1 MLIARRMAHAQKL
14 LKESN
19 LSVNEVAECCGFS
32 DLQMFSKAFK
42 KYTGNSPSTFK
53 NSNF

>member
-1 MLIARRMAHAQKL
+1 
-14 LKESN
+14 

-32 DLQMFSKAFK
+32 DLQIFSKAFK
-42 KYTGNSPSTFK
+42 KYIGHSPSGFK